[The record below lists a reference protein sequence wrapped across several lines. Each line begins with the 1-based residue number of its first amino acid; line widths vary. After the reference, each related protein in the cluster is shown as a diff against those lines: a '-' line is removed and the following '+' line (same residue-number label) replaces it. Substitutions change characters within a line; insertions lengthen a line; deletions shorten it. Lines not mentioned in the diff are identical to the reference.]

1 MATYKQVYK
10 VTFSFETL
18 RERSISDGRL
28 GRRFFRWYVDTCR
41 TRRERGE
48 RIGGIKQTYKE
59 ELMRIRAYGWQSALP
74 CQVAPLE

>member
-1 MATYKQVYK
+1 M
-10 VTFSFETL
+10 
-18 RERSISDGRL
+18 DGSVD
-28 GRRFFRWYVDTCR
+28 GSSVDTCR
-41 TRRERGE
+41 TRRERDE

>member
-1 MATYKQVYK
+1 MDGSVDGSSAG
-10 VTFSFETL
+10 TL
-18 RERSISDGRL
+18 
-28 GRRFFRWYVDTCR
+28 
-41 TRRERGE
+41 TRVERERGE